1 MSNVRRYKFDTL
13 TAIAAGTA
21 SGTKGPVR
29 GEILGFYVNYSASS
43 AAGTD
48 LTITGPHGQG
58 NLLNLV
64 NNKTDGFFPVRA
76 TAVTNANAD
85 LTYDGSNKVVV
96 PYPVVGILSAAVA
109 QNTEGETV
117 DIEVLVR
124 E

>member
-1 MSNVRRYKFDTL
+1 MGRVRRIKLDTL
-13 TAIAAGTA
+13 TASALGAAVVVSA
-21 SGTKGPVR
+21 PVH

-48 LTITGPHGQG
+48 LTIAGPNGQG

-64 NNKTDGFFPVRA
+64 DNKTDGFFPVRT

-85 LTYDGSNKVVV
+85 LTYDGTYKVAV
-96 PYPVVGILSAAVA
+96 PYPVSGPLTATVAA
-109 QNTEGETV
+109 NTEDETI
-117 DIEVLVR
+117 DIEVLYR